1 MSIKTTIISALVLGF
16 MAFPA
21 VAQEAAADKKKKEDP
36 PALTLDLLLERVRQG
51 TVQERTE
58 ADQRVRNFRAAK
70 NRQAQLLR
78 EAKAEQERQ
87 ERISERLEESF
98 EENEIRIGGLNK
110 LLKDRQ
116 GTLAELFGVV
126 KQSSDDLKGV
136 VEGSIVSAQY
146 PGRGEFLGGLAQKR
160 ELPKVEELQQ
170 LWYEYLR
177 EMTESGK
184 VVRFTAA
191 VSTDDGLE
199 ERDIVRVGTFNLV
212 SDGEYLNFNQDS
224 GKIEELG
231 VQPAG
236 RFTSSADDLQDADE
250 GYEDFG
256 IDPSR
261 GQILGLL
268 VERPS
273 LMDRFHQGGYVGY
286 SIAIIGIL
294 GLALVSMRWAHLWT
308 VGNKVNVQIKSATA
322 NRDNPLGRVMAVY
335 EDNKSV
341 DVETLELKLDEAI
354 LKDAPDI
361 ERGLPTIKVIS
372 VVAPLMG
379 LLGTVTGMINTFQA
393 ITLYGTG
400 DPKIMAGGIS
410 QALVTTVL
418 GLLVAIPMT
427 LLYTLVAARSRRIV
441 HVLEEQAAG
450 IVALHAEKQS

>member
-1 MSIKTTIISALVLGF
+1 MSIRTTIITALTL
-16 MAFPA
+16 AFVALPA
-21 VAQEAAADKKKKEDP
+21 VAQDAPAEKKKKEDP
-36 PALTLDLLLERVRQG
+36 PALTLDQLLLRVQQG
-51 TVQERTE
+51 TVQERAE
-58 ADQRVRNFRAAK
+58 ADQRVRNFRATK
-70 NRQAQLLR
+70 SRQAQLLR
-78 EAKAEQERQ
+78 EAKAEQGRQ
-87 ERISERLEESF
+87 ERIAERLEETF

-136 VEGSIVSAQY
+136 VQDSIVSAQY
-146 PGRGEFLGGLAQKR
+146 PGRHEFLGGLAQKR
-160 ELPKVEELQQ
+160 ELPKVEELEQ

-177 EMTESGK
+177 EIAESGK
-184 VVRFTAA
+184 VVRFIGS
-191 VSTDDGLE
+191 VSTDHGIE
-199 ERDIVRVGTFNLV
+199 EREIVRVGAFNLV
-212 SDGEYLNFNQDS
+212 SDGDYLAYS
-224 GKIEELG
+224 GGKIEELG
-231 VQPAG
+231 AQPAG
-236 RFTSSADDLQDADE
+236 HFTSSAEDLQDADE

-261 GQILGLL
+261 GQILNLL

-273 LMDRFHQGGYVGY
+273 LMDRFNQGGYVGY
-286 SIAIIGIL
+286 TIAIIGVL
-294 GLALVSMRWAHLWT
+294 GLALVGMRWADLMM
-308 VGNKVNVQIKSATA
+308 VGNKVNAQIKTATA

-335 EDNKSV
+335 DDNKSV

-354 LKDAPDI
+354 LKDAPAV
-361 ERGLPTIKVIS
+361 ERGLPIIKVIS

-418 GLLVAIPMT
+418 GLVVAIPMT
-427 LLYTLVAARSRRIV
+427 LLYTLVAARARRIV